1 MAVFRSDQSQLTYAM
16 EAAPGG
22 DPELNN
28 GTISSTHCDI
38 KGAVTAGT
46 QQVEYNGITN
56 GPFVVGDM
64 VRIGPGTSTSDAS
77 SSTVAPYEIRRIVH
91 GTDLTANDNTLYFDR
106 PLAFNHADATTICE
120 VTAEVTTQQ
129 YKIITEV
136 PGVYES
142 VTVPDMTPSYEPRY
156 FLGTSAKRDWTK
168 MYVGAQ
174 SFSGSLPGFIP
185 LNGKPFRWSI
195 GSVFDVPSAV
205 ESASTDING
214 AVSKGDIY
222 VTLDAGHGYSAG
234 DYICFSNM
242 ATPQVTTSVSDT
254 SQEIQKIAAFPSTN
268 VARLEKPFRFDHATA
283 SAAREV
289 SSGATVKHHI
299 TEQVLLDTMS
309 WHLHMRDSGET
320 PANDFD
326 RRFVG
331 GFVGSTTISG
341 DEGGMLMC
349 SWDTVTFQDMVHNQ
363 QEISQPN
370 VNPGSE
376 AALTTLFSGDSMSA
390 GMPRYTAMADIA
402 SGDISF
408 PTTEPY
414 YFSQGSIKFMGQE
427 FARVRNFNLSIA
439 NGEEARYY
447 ISPRYGRHRGPSE
460 IREGRRTYGLSCTLA
475 LPDSAASASAVGR
488 NTATEFFKQLLL
500 EGNYGSGME
509 GFNIELTFT
518 RGTNDSIQILIPA
531 DYASGDETTGADVGL
546 PDSNSENGN
555 GAFLTGAAHPIGGEP
570 ILQIG
575 AEFSF
580 RNLKILVQDTE
591 FVYT

>member
-16 EAAPGG
+16 ETAPGG
-22 DPELNN
+22 DVELNN
-28 GTISSTHCDI
+28 GTRESSPFYALLTADHNA
-38 KGAVTAGT
+38 GVTQLTYDGGNAT
-46 QQVEYNGITN
+46 LT
-56 GPFVVGDM
+56 VGDM
-64 VRIGPGTSTSDAS
+64 VRIGNISQSADAS
-77 SSTVAPYEIRRIVH
+77 SSTVVPFELRRVEYFTQSGSDGSYT
-91 GTDLTANDNTLYFDR
+91 GTIYLDR
-106 PLAFNHADATTICE
+106 PIGFKHLNNSYIVEIDSAGTTS
-120 VTAEVTTQQ
+120 Q
-129 YKIITEV
+129 YKFITEV

-142 VTVPDMTPSYEPRY
+142 ITVPDLAPTYEPRY
-156 FLGTSAKRDWTK
+156 FLGVGQKRDWTK
-168 MYVGAQ
+168 MYIGAQ
-174 SFSGSLPGFIP
+174 SFAGSLPGFIP
-185 LNGKPFRWSI
+185 LNGKPFRWFI

-214 AVSKGDIY
+214 AASKGDIY

-234 DYICFSNM
+234 DYICFSNT

-363 QEISQPN
+363 ENVSQSD

-427 FARVRNFNLSIA
+427 FARVRNFNLSIS

-518 RGTNDSIQILIPA
+518 RGTNDSIQILIPS
-531 DYASGDETTGADVGL
+531 DYTSADETTGAEPGL
-546 PDSNSENGN
+546 NEN
-555 GAFLTGAAHPIGGEP
+555 GAFLTGAPHPIGGEP